1 MFQRICKGRECPKGF
16 GRVWNGLKGF
26 ERILGVSRRLWGVLE
41 GLRETGRVLDS
52 SGES

>member
-1 MFQRICKGRECPKGF
+1 MFKRICKGRECPKGF

-26 ERILGVSRRLWGVLE
+26 ERILGVSRRVWE